1 MKEIRPIK
9 NTWNDWLL
17 DYIPEP
23 IIKIA
28 FGLKD
33 KIVSLFTK
41 KTPEQ
46 TMYGTGKKP
55 SQPKKENKKKLK
67 IE

>member
-9 NTWNDWLL
+9 NTWYDWLI

-23 IIKIA
+23 IIKTA
-28 FGLKD
+28 FRLKD
-33 KIVSLFTK
+33 KIVSLFMK

-46 TMYGTGKKP
+46 TMYGTEKKP

>member
-9 NTWNDWLL
+9 NTWNDWLI

-41 KTPEQ
+41 NTPEQ